1 MELQEL
7 YELMDKFEKSSLAAL
22 CYEEGDS
29 KIELK
34 KAAAYPTTAAVTALP
49 NLSGAVQAAPAAQA
63 APAGSGEAESAEA
76 EGTYIKAPLVGTFYC
91 ASAPGAEPYV
101 KAGQKVKKGDVVC
114 LIEAM
119 KTINEIPAPFD
130 CEIQEVIAGNETL
143 VAYDAP
149 LFRVKEL

>member
-22 CYEEGDS
+22 CYEEEDR

-34 KAAAYPTTAAVTALP
+34 KAAAYPTTAAVTTLP
-49 NLSGAVQAAPAAQA
+49 NLSGAVQAAPAAQD
-63 APAGSGEAESAEA
+63 APAVPAAAESA
-76 EGTYIKAPLVGTFYC
+76 EGTYIKAPLVGTFYE
-91 ASAPGAEPYV
+91 ASAPSAEPYV
-101 KAGQKVKKGDVVC
+101 KVGQKVKKGDIVC

-119 KTINEIPAPFD
+119 KMINEIPAPFD
-130 CEIQEVIAGNETL
+130 CEIEEIMAENETL
-143 VAYDAP
+143 VAYDAL